1 VAGGVSQ
8 LSNMLITNKGS
19 KIMAIKIVYPN
30 GDYSK
35 NTAIGSV
42 SMSSRGIM
50 VKDDNSSM
58 LTNIVESNLEKKLI
72 IRSEL
77 EKVLDSAM
85 SGGNY
90 HPDWEKCFSKIDN
103 ADLQ

>member
-1 VAGGVSQ
+1 
-8 LSNMLITNKGS
+8 
-19 KIMAIKIVYPN
+19 MAIKIVYPN
-30 GDYSK
+30 GDFSK
-35 NTAIGSV
+35 DTVIGSV
-42 SMSSRGIM
+42 SMSSKGVM

-58 LTNIVESNLEKKLI
+58 LTNIVEPNHEKKLI
-72 IRSEL
+72 IRDEL

-85 SGGNY
+85 SGGDY